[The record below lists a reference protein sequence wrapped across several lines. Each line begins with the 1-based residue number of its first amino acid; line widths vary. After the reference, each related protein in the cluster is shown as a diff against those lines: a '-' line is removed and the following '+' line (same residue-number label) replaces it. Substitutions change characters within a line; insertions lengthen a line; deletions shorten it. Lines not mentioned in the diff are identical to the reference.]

1 MALDVAC
8 TLAWAGTVVVAA
20 GHLAVAVDDAST
32 VAAAVA
38 AAGTESHPSCMTAC
52 QHAVE
57 VASVADTFLEKR
69 DDKYISYR

>member
-1 MALDVAC
+1 VALDVAC
-8 TLAWAGTVVVAA
+8 TLDWAGTVVVAA

-32 VAAAVA
+32 VAAVA

-57 VASVADTFLEKR
+57 VASVADTLLEKR